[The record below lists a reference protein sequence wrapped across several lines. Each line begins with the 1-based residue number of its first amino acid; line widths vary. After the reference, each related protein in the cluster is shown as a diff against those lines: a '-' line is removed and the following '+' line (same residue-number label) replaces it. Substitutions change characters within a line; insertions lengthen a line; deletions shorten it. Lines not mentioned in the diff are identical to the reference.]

1 MKPSPSPPRPRFRRT
16 ASQILRTA
24 VFLGSVLLVVSVF
37 LFTHQAIR
45 RLSSEVQT
53 TSRILARFLALA
65 TFPATQDQELQR
77 ITREIV
83 NSIDFP
89 IIITDLEGL
98 PRAWRK
104 TAVEPGLVPDA
115 SIDSLRKHLPISP
128 VIRARIER
136 LQAEV
141 VRFDHKNQPVPMKQ
155 PGTGVTLGAVHYGEP
170 AVLDLL
176 RWMPYVTVG
185 GVLLVLALGLWA
197 LAGLRMAE
205 KRTIWVG
212 MARETAH
219 QLGTPLSSL
228 MGWVELLRVHVEV
241 GASGA
246 TVPVPRAE
254 LEETLTEMERDVE
267 RLNKVA
273 QRFSH
278 VGSAPHLQLQEVA
291 PVVREAVQYVRR
303 RLPHDES
310 RVLLREHYE
319 DVPPINLNREL
330 IEWAIENLLVN
341 AISALDKTQG
351 VIEIKIERR
360 KETEAVE
367 IVVQDNGRGMTPAE
381 QRQAFEPGYSTK
393 HRGWGLGLALARRVV
408 QEYHGGRL
416 LVRHSAPG
424 EGTTMVM
431 RFPV

>member
-1 MKPSPSPPRPRFRRT
+1 
-16 ASQILRTA
+16 
-24 VFLGSVLLVVSVF
+24 VFLGSLLVVVSVF
-37 LFTHQAIR
+37 LFTHQTIQ
-45 RLSSEVQT
+45 RLSFEVET

-65 TFPATQDQELQR
+65 TFPATRDPELQR

-83 NSIDFP
+83 GSLDFP
-89 IIITDLEGL
+89 IIITDTEGL

-104 TAVEPGLVPDA
+104 TAVSPELVSA
-115 SIDSLRKHLPISP
+115 LSIDSVRLHLPISP

-136 LQAEV
+136 LKTEV
-141 VRFDHKNQPVPMKQ
+141 ARLDRQNAPVPMTQ
-155 PGTGVTLGAVHYGEP
+155 PGTGLAMGAVHYGEP
-170 AVLDLL
+170 VVLGLL

-185 GVLLVLALGLWA
+185 GVMVLLVLGLWA

-228 MGWVELLRVHVEV
+228 MGWVELLRAHAEAAPP
-241 GASGA
+241 GPA
-246 TVPVPRAE
+246 VPVPRAE
-254 LEETLTEMERDVE
+254 LEETLTEMERDVD

-278 VGSAPHLQLQEVA
+278 VGSAPDLQLQEVA

-303 RLPHDES
+303 RLPQDES
-310 RVLLREHYE
+310 RVVLRERYE
-319 DVPPINLNREL
+319 DVPPMNLNREL
-330 IEWAIENLLVN
+330 VEWALENLLLN
-341 AISALDKTQG
+341 ALSALDKTQG
-351 VIEIKIERR
+351 VIEVKLERR

-367 IVVQDNGRGMTPAE
+367 IVVQDNGRGMTRAE
-381 QRQAFEPGYSTK
+381 QRRAFEPGYTTK

-408 QEYHGGRL
+408 QEYHGGRIFI
-416 LVRHSAPG
+416 RQSTPG
-424 EGTTMVM
+424 QGTTMVISL
-431 RFPV
+431 PT

>member
-1 MKPSPSPPRPRFRRT
+1 MKTSPLAPQPRYRRSG
-16 ASQILRTA
+16 AQLLRTG
-24 VFLGSVLLVVSVF
+24 VFLASVLLVVSVF
-37 LFTHQAIR
+37 LFTHQTIQ
-45 RLSSEVQT
+45 RLSFEVET

-65 TFPATQDQELQR
+65 TFPATQDPELQR
-77 ITREIV
+77 ITRDIV
-83 NSIDFP
+83 GSLDFP
-89 IIITDLEGL
+89 IIITDPEGY

-104 TAVEPGLVPDA
+104 TSVPPELVAAA
-115 SIDSLRKHLPISP
+115 SIDSLRERQPLSP

-136 LQAEV
+136 VKAEV
-141 VRFDHKNQPVPMKQ
+141 ARLDRQNPPVPMRQ
-155 PGTGVTLGAVHYGEP
+155 PGTGVVLGAVHYGEP
-170 AVLDLL
+170 AVLGLL
-176 RWMPYVTVG
+176 RWMPSVTVG
-185 GVLLVLALGLWA
+185 GVLLLLSLGLWG
-197 LAGLRMAE
+197 LAGLRAAE

-228 MGWVELLRVHVEV
+228 MGWVELLRSHAEAAPPGVV
-241 GASGA
+241 
-246 TVPVPRAE
+246 VPVPRAE

-310 RVLLREHYE
+310 RVVLRERYE

-330 IEWAIENLLVN
+330 VEWALENLLVN
-341 AISALDKTQG
+341 ALSALDKTQG
-351 VIEIKIERR
+351 VIEVKVERR

-367 IVVQDNGRGMTPAE
+367 IVVQDNGRGMTADE
-381 QRQAFEPGYSTK
+381 QRRAFEPGYSTK

-416 LVRHSAPG
+416 DIRHSAPG
-424 EGTTMVM
+424 QGTTMVIS
-431 RFPV
+431 FPT